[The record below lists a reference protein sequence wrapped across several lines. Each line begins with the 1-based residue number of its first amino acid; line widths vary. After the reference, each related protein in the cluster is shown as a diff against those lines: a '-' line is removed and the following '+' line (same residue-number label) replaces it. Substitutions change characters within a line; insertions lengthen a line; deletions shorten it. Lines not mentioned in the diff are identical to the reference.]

1 MTDALALTR
10 ALTAVDTVGH
20 DETAA
25 LDTVAP
31 LLEEAGFRTE
41 VFEHEP
47 GRGTLVAEWET
58 GHEVPPL
65 CLSGHVDTVPLGG
78 APWQRDPFA
87 GEIDG
92 DRLYGR
98 GVSDMKAGVAAIVTA
113 AVTVARSRPRR
124 SGLRLVLT
132 AAEET
137 GSQGAR
143 FVAGRWGS
151 ATRSGPLIITE
162 PTANAALLGHKGAL
176 WLQARAAGVTAH
188 GSMPHLGHNAVVTL
202 ARAVSRLA
210 EHRFDVEP
218 HPVMGSPTLNVGT
231 FSGGLNTNSVPDRA
245 IATVDVRT
253 VAGQDHA
260 RLLAALSGIAGDGV
274 EVTPLV
280 DLPPVWTD
288 PDDEWA
294 ASASAVVREVT
305 GASAEV
311 ATATYFTDASV
322 LTPALGGVP
331 TLICGPGQPEQAH
344 VTDEWCSLTR
354 LAESV
359 EILTR
364 LCGGWC
370 GI

>member
-20 DETAA
+20 AESAA
-25 LDTVAP
+25 LEVVAP
-31 LLEEAGFRTE
+31 LLAEAGFRTE

-58 GHEVPPL
+58 GHDTPPL

-78 APWQRDPFA
+78 APWRRDPFA
-87 GEIDG
+87 GETDG

-113 AVTVARSRPRR
+113 AVSVARSRPRR
-124 SGLRLVLT
+124 AGLRLVLT

-143 FVAGRWGS
+143 FVADRLG
-151 ATRSGPLIITE
+151 RSGPLVITE
-162 PTANAALLGHKGAL
+162 PTANAAFHGHKGAL
-176 WLQARAAGVTAH
+176 WLEALATGVTAH
-188 GSMPHLGHNAVVTL
+188 GSMPHLGDNAVVKL
-202 ARAVSRLA
+202 AAAVTRLA
-210 EHRFDVEP
+210 GHRFGVEP
-218 HPVMGSPTLNVGT
+218 HPVMGPPTLNVGT
-231 FSGGLNTNSVPDRA
+231 FTGGLNTNSVPDRA
-245 IATVDVRT
+245 VATVDVRT

-260 RLLAALSGIAGDGV
+260 RVLESLAAVAGEGV
-274 EVTPLV
+274 VLTPLV

-288 PDDEWA
+288 PGDEWA
-294 ASASAVVREVT
+294 ASAAAIVHEVT
-305 GASAEV
+305 GAGSEV

-331 TLICGPGQPEQAH
+331 TLICGPGEPEQAH
-344 VTDEWCSLTR
+344 VTDEWCSVTR

-359 EILTR
+359 EILKR
-364 LCGGWC
+364 ICAGWC